1 MLRLLINLD
10 RSPDRLKEFH
20 LTFAEKCP
28 GLSFTRI
35 QAVEGKTLSKDY
47 LQSLLPPL
55 YSGMKVDFLG
65 QLIDTEVGCFLSHK
79 KCWQALLDSTE
90 QWALIMEDDIELSSD
105 AMSYMSDE
113 SWIPDGVSIVQL
125 HVFCNY
131 PKILSH
137 KTVKPLESG
146 RKLIRQYRPA
156 PMGCLAYLINR
167 EAATLAIDLSK
178 KIPAPVDDFLFQPYS
193 SFRQH
198 FETWTLSPAVVRPKS
213 NVESTIGGPKKRSK
227 RKKFLALNV
236 HPVRVWRKIKRKW
249 AYLFL
254 CEKNTNSFR

>member
-10 RSPDRLKEFH
+10 RSPGRLKEFQ

-35 QAVEGKTLSKDY
+35 RAIDGKTLTRERI
-47 LQSLLPPL
+47 QSLLPPL
-55 YSGMKVDFLG
+55 YSGLKVDFLG
-65 QLIDTEVGCFLSHK
+65 QLIDSEVGCFLSHR
-79 KCWQALLDSTE
+79 KCWQALIDSAE
-90 QWALIMEDDIELSSD
+90 QWALIMEDDIELSSE
-105 AMSYMSDE
+105 AVSYMRNE

-125 HVFCNY
+125 HVFRNY

-137 KTVKPLESG
+137 KIAKPLDSG

-156 PMGCLAYLINR
+156 PMGCQAYLINR
-167 EAATLAIDLSK
+167 EAAALAIELSK
-178 KIPAPVDDFLFQPYS
+178 KIPAPVDDFLCQPYS
-193 SFRQH
+193 SFRQR

-213 NVESTIGGPKKRSK
+213 NVESTIDGQENRTK
-227 RKKFLALNV
+227 RKKFLPLNA
-236 HPVRVWRKIKRKW
+236 HPVRIWRKIKRKW

-254 CEKNTNSFR
+254 CEKTSNSFK

>member
-1 MLRLLINLD
+1 
-10 RSPDRLKEFH
+10 
-20 LTFAEKCP
+20 
-28 GLSFTRI
+28 
-35 QAVEGKTLSKDY
+35 
-47 LQSLLPPL
+47 
-55 YSGMKVDFLG
+55 
-65 QLIDTEVGCFLSHK
+65 
-79 KCWQALLDSTE
+79 
-90 QWALIMEDDIELSSD
+90 
-105 AMSYMSDE
+105 
-113 SWIPDGVSIVQL
+113 
-125 HVFCNY
+125 
-131 PKILSH
+131 
-137 KTVKPLESG
+137 
-146 RKLIRQYRPA
+146 
-156 PMGCLAYLINR
+156 MGCQAYLINR